1 MTFNTADSVTLK
13 IWDRATVHHTLDAL
27 VQDLAARH
35 NTSKSSISVN
45 CSGPNT
51 FSLSLDHGAS
61 AASAV

>member
-35 NTSKSSISVN
+35 NASKGSISVS

-51 FSLSLDHGAS
+51 FTLSLAHGAS
-61 AASAV
+61 TAPAV